1 MSGTNGLQLNSKLQE
16 AYNKAVAAGLRL
28 TSGFRAGS
36 TGPSGRP
43 DSHSAGMAMDFAG
56 SQAQMKQF
64 SEWAKM
70 SGLFTEVLYE
80 TAGHYDHVH
89 VGWQE
94 GKHQAGKT
102 YVGDHKLIDRPSGG
116 ALGDLQKV
124 GDTVAPA
131 GGGDKA
137 GFMSS
142 LFNNIF
148 RVLMIVICLIGGV
161 YFFMNAFPQMKQLIK

>member
-28 TSGFRAGS
+28 TSGFRPGS
-36 TGPSGRP
+36 KGPSGKA

-56 SQAQMKQF
+56 SKEQMKQF
-64 SEWAKM
+64 SNWAKM

-102 YVGDHKLIDRPSGG
+102 YVGDHTLIDRAGGG
-116 ALGDLQKV
+116 ALGDLQTV
-124 GDTVAPA
+124 GDTSGGAPS
-131 GGGDKA
+131 GDKA

-142 LFNNIF
+142 LFTGIF
-148 RVLMIVICLIGGV
+148 RVVMIVICLIGGV
-161 YFFMNAFPQMKQLIK
+161 YFIMNAFPQMKQLIK